1 MRRACEIGKK
11 NKLDP
16 ILRRYILS
24 FAAAFGVSCLIGGF
38 YLGFDIISHEPAM
51 AAPFMENALLNI
63 FIAIS
68 CGAAGMIFGAFVGS
82 TLYRIKERKDRKK
95 SA

>member
-1 MRRACEIGKK
+1 MKRACEIGKK

-24 FAAAFGVSCLIGGF
+24 FAAAFGISCLVGGF
-38 YLGFDIISHEPAM
+38 YLGFDVISHESAM
-51 AAPFMENALLNI
+51 ASPFLESALLNI

-68 CGAAGMIFGAFVGS
+68 CGSAGMIFGAFVGS
-82 TLYRIKERKDRKK
+82 TLYRIKERKDRKNTT
-95 SA
+95 